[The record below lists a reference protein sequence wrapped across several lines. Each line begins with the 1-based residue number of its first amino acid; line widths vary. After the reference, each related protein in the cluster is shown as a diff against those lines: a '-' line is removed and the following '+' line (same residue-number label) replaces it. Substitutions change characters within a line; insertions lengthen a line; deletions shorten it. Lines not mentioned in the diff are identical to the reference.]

1 MVTSTEPQVADT
13 GKYSTKEAY
22 TALGCS
28 RSAFAQYVANGL
40 IKYGERRSVKDC
52 KGRPRK
58 FFTGRAIKTLW
69 RTL

>member
-22 TALGCS
+22 TALGVS
-28 RSAFAQYVANGL
+28 RAAFAVYVAQGR
-40 IKYGERRSVKDC
+40 IKYGERRHLKDRM
-52 KGRPRK
+52 GRPRK
-58 FFTGRAIKTLW
+58 FFTGRAIKMLW